1 MKLKKFLRKFVL
13 NSKDIKISYFE
24 NNYYQIKDLSDVY
37 TNHKELLDKKIHCLN
52 LLDNDLYISIK
63 ND

>member
-24 NNYYQIKDLSDVY
+24 NNYYQIKDLNDVY
-37 TNHKELLDKKIHCLN
+37 TNHKELLDKKIHHLN
-52 LLDNDLYISIK
+52 LLDNNLYICIE
-63 ND
+63 NN